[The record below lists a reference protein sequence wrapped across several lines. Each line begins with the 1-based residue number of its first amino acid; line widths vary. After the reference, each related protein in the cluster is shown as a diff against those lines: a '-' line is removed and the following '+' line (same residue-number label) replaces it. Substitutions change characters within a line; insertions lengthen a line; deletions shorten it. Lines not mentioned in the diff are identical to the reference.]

1 MSLLDARNVICGYG
15 HRMVLDSMSVNV
27 EAGEGVSL
35 LGHNGT
41 GKSTLIRAISGVIPV
56 KSGEILFEGKPVA
69 NLTPDALVKRGI
81 VHVPAGRRIFPNMSV
96 EHNLEAGA
104 FTRTDRQEV
113 WRDIEAM
120 MERFPILGERR
131 GSAAGLLSGGEQQVL
146 AVARGLMARPK
157 LLMVDEPSLGLS
169 PTMVQFVFG
178 ILAELRKDGTSVVLA
193 EQNVRKALAVTDR
206 AYVLAQGRVIMEGP
220 SESLLS
226 SEAFREDYL
235 GAKRGGS
242 FGELVEEALDTQS

>member
-1 MSLLDARNVICGYG
+1 MSFLEVRDVVCGYG
-15 HRMVLDSMSVNV
+15 HRMVLDAMSVTV

-56 KSGEILFEGKPVA
+56 KSGEIIFEGKPVA
-69 NLTPDALVKRGI
+69 NLSPDALVRRGI
-81 VHVPAGRRIFPNMSV
+81 VHVPAGRRIFAKMSV

-104 FTRTDRQEV
+104 FTRDDRQEV

-131 GSAAGLLSGGEQQVL
+131 KSAAGLLSGGEQQVL

-178 ILAELRKDGTSVVLA
+178 IMAELRSDGTSVILA
-193 EQNVRKALAVTDR
+193 EQNVRKALAVTNR
-206 AYVLAQGRVIMEGP
+206 AYVLAQGRVVMEGP
-220 SESLLS
+220 SESLLK

-242 FGELVEEALDTQS
+242 FGELVEAALGARS